1 MDNNKA
7 EEFVK
12 AATTK
17 EFDKLKQLLQDGVD
31 INSQDSQGRTALMMS
46 LVPNF
51 RNNNVFNLMNTS
63 ADNNDEKIT
72 QFLIENGADL
82 NIKNNRGDTALIFAI
97 ELSNKNAVELLI
109 KKGANVNITNN
120 KKENALFYTPNDE
133 NHATVLE
140 MMKMLIEAK
149 INVNQ
154 QDEQGDTILMKL
166 IRSGKPYAQI
176 QYFQLLLDN
185 GADSSLKNISGHDVL
200 DEAYA
205 NIDNLDREIIEI
217 IEKNLSHKKPRFGI
231 NITHTARHF
240 DLIEGTES
248 DVLIADY
255 IKEDPL
261 NVVIMHGTNQYFF
274 TTSSII
280 KNAYLDKKN
289 IVFGCPVRDSYK
301 NVDRAISYFNL
312 RSIGLIVEHQF
323 CNMNVF
329 LKNEDAQL
337 FVVYGLNKSFPGYT
351 SYINLFNP
359 SYDSAVSGLHCQ
371 SGQDSKVA
379 KMVLG
384 YPSLENNTLS
394 TNQPANMQNEETS
407 NENIVEEEYEDS
419 GSETESE
426 RDELYGNNELT
437 DLSDTE
443 SEIERDEIYG
453 NNELNGISDTESEIS
468 ETQSDIERREF
479 FGEGKKTKKHKK
491 TKRKK
496 TNTKKGK
503 RTRNNKRKI

>member
-1 MDNNKA
+1 MDNSKA
-7 EEFVK
+7 GELIK

-17 EFDKLKQLLQDGVD
+17 DFDKLKQLLQEGVD
-31 INSQDSQGRTALMMS
+31 VNAQDSQGRTALMMS

-51 RNNNVFNLMNTS
+51 RNNNVFSLLNTS
-63 ADNNDEKIT
+63 AENNDEKIT
-72 QFLIENGADL
+72 QLLIENGADV
-82 NIKNNRGDTALIFAI
+82 NIQNNRGDTALIFAI
-97 ELSNKNAVELLI
+97 ELSNKNAVKLLI
-109 KKGANVNITNN
+109 EKGANVNVTNN

-140 MMKMLIEAK
+140 LMKLLIEAK

-176 QYFQLLLDN
+176 QYIQLLLDN
-185 GADSSLKNISGHDVL
+185 GADLNLKNISGHDVL

-205 NIDNLDREIIEI
+205 NKDNLDRVIIEL
-217 IEKNLSHKKPRFGI
+217 IEKSLSHKKPRFGI
-231 NITHTARHF
+231 NITHTATHF

-261 NVVIMHGTNQYFF
+261 NVVIMYGTNQYFF
-274 TTSSII
+274 TTSHII
-280 KNAYLDKKN
+280 KNAYLDKNN

-301 NVDRAISYFNL
+301 NVDRNVSYFNL
-312 RSIGLIVEHQF
+312 RSIGLITEHQF

-351 SYINLFNP
+351 SYTNLFNP
-359 SYDSAVSGLHCQ
+359 SYNSAVSGLHCQ

-379 KMVLG
+379 KLVLG
-384 YPSLENNTLS
+384 YPSLENNTVS
-394 TNQPANMQNEETS
+394 TNQPANTRNEETS
-407 NENIVEEEYEDS
+407 NENIVEEES
-419 GSETESE
+419 GEIQD
-426 RDELYGNNELT
+426 DEPS
-437 DLSDTE
+437 DL
-443 SEIERDEIYG
+443 
-453 NNELNGISDTESEIS
+453 SDTESEIS
-468 ETQSDIERREF
+468 ETQSDIERMQFWGNNDLTDLSDAESEISETQSDIERRQF
-479 FGEGKKTKKHKK
+479 WGEGKKTKKHKK
-491 TKRKK
+491 TKRKN
-496 TNTKKGK
+496 TNMKKGK
-503 RTRNNKRKI
+503 HTRNNKRKI

>member
-1 MDNNKA
+1 MDNNKT
-7 EEFVK
+7 EELVK

-17 EFDKLKQLLQDGVD
+17 DFDKLKQLLQEGVD

-51 RNNNVFNLMNTS
+51 RDNNVFNLLNTS
-63 ADNNDEKIT
+63 AENNDEKIT
-72 QFLIENGADL
+72 QFLIENGANV
-82 NIKNNRGDTALIFAI
+82 NIQNNRGDTALIFAI
-97 ELSNKNAVELLI
+97 ELSNNNAAKLLI
-109 KKGANVNITNN
+109 EKGADVNIINN
-120 KKENALFYTPNDE
+120 KKQNALFYTPNDE
-133 NHATVLE
+133 NYASVIE
-140 MMKMLIEAK
+140 MMKMLIDAK

-166 IRSGKPYAQI
+166 VRSGKPYAQI

-185 GADSSLKNISGHDVL
+185 GADLNLKNISGHDAL

-205 NIDNLDREIIEI
+205 NKDNLDRAIIEL
-217 IEKNLSHKKPRFGI
+217 IEKSLSHKKPRFGI
-231 NITHTARHF
+231 NITHTATHY

-261 NVVIMHGTNQYFF
+261 NVVIMYGTNQYFF

-280 KNAYLDKKN
+280 KNAYLDKNN

-301 NVDRAISYFNL
+301 NVDRGLAYFNL
-312 RSIGLIVEHQF
+312 RSIGLITEHQF

-384 YPSLENNTLS
+384 YPSLENNTVS

-407 NENIVEEEYEDS
+407 NENIVEEENEDS
-419 GSETESE
+419 
-426 RDELYGNNELT
+426 DN
-437 DLSDTE
+437 E

-453 NNELNGISDTESEIS
+453 NNELTDLSDTESEIS

-479 FGEGKKTKKHKK
+479 WGEGKKTKKHKK

-496 TNTKKGK
+496 TSKKKGK

>member
-17 EFDKLKQLLQDGVD
+17 DFDKLKQLLQDGVD

-46 LVPNF
+46 LIPNF
-51 RNNNVFNLMNTS
+51 RNDNVFNLLNTN
-63 ADNNDEKIT
+63 AENNDEKIT
-72 QFLIENGADL
+72 QFLIENGADV
-82 NIKNNRGDTALIFAI
+82 NIQNSRGDTALIFAI
-97 ELSNKNAVELLI
+97 ELSNKNAVKLLI
-109 KKGANVNITNN
+109 EKGANVNVTNN

-133 NHATVLE
+133 NQATVLE
-140 MMKMLIEAK
+140 MMKLLIEAK

-154 QDEQGDTILMKL
+154 QDEHGETILMKL
-166 IRSGKPYAQI
+166 IRSGKPYAQT
-176 QYFQLLLDN
+176 QYIQLLLDN
-185 GADSSLKNISGHDVL
+185 GADTSLKNISGHDVL

-231 NITHTARHF
+231 NITHTATHF

-301 NVDRAISYFNL
+301 NVDRSVSYFNL

-351 SYINLFNP
+351 SYTNLFNP
-359 SYDSAVSGLHCQ
+359 TYDSAVSGLHCQ

-379 KMVLG
+379 KLVLG
-384 YPSLENNTLS
+384 YPSLENNTIP
-394 TNQPANMQNEETS
+394 TNQPANIQNEETS
-407 NENIVEEEYEDS
+407 NENIVEEDNE
-419 GSETESE
+419 SEIE
-426 RDELYGNNELT
+426 RDEIYGNNELT

-443 SEIERDEIYG
+443 SEISE
-453 NNELNGISDTESEIS
+453 TES
-468 ETQSDIERREF
+468 DAERREF
-479 FGEGKKTKKHKK
+479 FGEGKKIKKHKK

>member
-7 EEFVK
+7 EELIK

-17 EFDKLKQLLQDGVD
+17 DFDKLKQLVEQGID
-31 INSQDSQGRTALMMS
+31 INAQDSQGRTALMMS

-51 RNNNVFNLMNTS
+51 RNNNVFNILNTS
-63 ADNNDEKIT
+63 MENNDEKIT
-72 QFLIENGADL
+72 QFLIENGADV
-82 NIKNNRGDTALIFAI
+82 NIQNSRGDTALIFAI
-97 ELSNKNAVELLI
+97 ELSNKNAAKLLI
-109 KKGANVNITNN
+109 EKGANVNVTNN

-133 NHATVLE
+133 NQATVLE
-140 MMKMLIEAK
+140 MMKLLIEAK

-154 QDEQGDTILMKL
+154 QDEHGETILMKL
-166 IRSGKPYAQI
+166 IRSGKPYAQT
-176 QYFQLLLDN
+176 QYIQLLLDN

-231 NITHTARHF
+231 NITHTATHF

-301 NVDRAISYFNL
+301 NVDRSVSYFNL

-351 SYINLFNP
+351 SYTNLFNP

-379 KMVLG
+379 KLVLG
-384 YPSLENNTLS
+384 YPSLENNTIPIS
-394 TNQPANMQNEETS
+394 QPANIQNEETS
-407 NENIVEEEYEDS
+407 NDYIIEDENEDS
-419 GSETESE
+419 SSETESE
-426 RDELYGNNELT
+426 ISETYGHNELT

-443 SEIERDEIYG
+443 SEI
-453 NNELNGISDTESEIS
+453 S
-468 ETQSDIERREF
+468 ETQSDVERREF

>member
-1 MDNNKA
+1 MENDKS
-7 EEFVK
+7 EELVK

-17 EFDKLKQLLQDGVD
+17 DFDKLKQLLDSGVD
-31 INSQDSQGRTALMMS
+31 INTQDSQGRTALMMS

-51 RNNNVFNLMNTS
+51 RNDNVLNLMNTNS
-63 ADNNDEKIT
+63 ENNDDKIT
-72 QFLIENGADL
+72 QFLIEKGADI
-82 NIKNNRGDTALIFAI
+82 NIQNDRGDTALIFAI
-97 ELSNKNAVELLI
+97 ELSNKNAAKLLI
-109 KKGANVNITNN
+109 EKGANVNITNN

-154 QDEQGDTILMKL
+154 QDEQGDTILIKL
-166 IRSGKPYAQI
+166 VRSGKPYAQI
-176 QYFQLLLDN
+176 KYIQLLLEK
-185 GADSSLKNISGHDVL
+185 GADSSLKNMSGHDVL

-205 NIDNLDREIIEI
+205 NKDNLDREIIEL
-217 IEKNLSHKKPRFGI
+217 IEKKMSHKKPRFGI
-231 NITHTARHF
+231 NITHTAKHF

-261 NVVIMHGTNQYFF
+261 NVVILYGTNQYFF

-280 KNAYLDKKN
+280 KNAYLDKNN
-289 IVFGCPVRDSYK
+289 IVFGCPIRDSYQ
-301 NVDRAISYFNL
+301 NVDRGIAYFNL
-312 RSIGLIVEHQF
+312 RSIGLITEHQF

-329 LKNEDAQL
+329 LKNEDTQL

-351 SYINLFNP
+351 SYTNLFNP

-379 KMVLG
+379 KLVLG
-384 YPSLENNTLS
+384 YPSLENNTIS
-394 TNQPANMQNEETS
+394 TNQPANIENEETS
-407 NENIVEEEYEDS
+407 NENIVEEENDNSDNE
-419 GSETESE
+419 SEIE
-426 RDELYGNNELT
+426 RDEIYGNNELT

-443 SEIERDEIYG
+443 SEISE
-453 NNELNGISDTESEIS
+453 TESLV
-468 ETQSDIERREF
+468 ERRDFSE
-479 FGEGKKTKKHKK
+479 GGKKTKKHKK
-491 TKRKK
+491 TKRK
-496 TNTKKGK
+496 TTDTKKGK